1 MHPSPDVLALLA
13 LGEPAGTPAEREHVT
28 GCADCRAELES
39 LVRAVD
45 IGRNTVAGDILLIPH
60 DRVWEA
66 IRTELNFGQVQD
78 SHGLAEVAT
87 ITAIPRP
94 APEQVPAATEST
106 DQVGPAEPV
115 DPAESVAPTAGGA
128 GRGAR
133 RRNRVVSLALAAAL
147 ALVVGIGLGVGL
159 DRLLPLQTVLWTAEL
174 QALPDWAGAQG
185 EATVVQDRRGNKTL
199 VINMTSTRP
208 VEGDR
213 QVWVAD
219 KDLKGMRPVGFLNA
233 DSDSLPLPRDFS
245 YEEFPVVDVSE
256 EPADDTEPRHSGIS
270 IVRGTLDA

>member
-13 LGEPAGTPAEREHVT
+13 LGEQAGTPAEREHVT

-39 LVRAVD
+39 LTRAVD
-45 IGRNTVAGDILLIPH
+45 IGRNTVAGDTLLIPH

-66 IRTELNFGQVQD
+66 IRTELNFGQDQG

-87 ITAIPRP
+87 ITAIPRH
-94 APEQVPAATEST
+94 AREEEAAA
-106 DQVGPAEPV
+106 VGPAEPV
-115 DPAESVAPTAGGA
+115 DPAEPVAPAAGGA
-128 GRGAR
+128 GRGVR

-174 QALPDWAGAQG
+174 QALPDWSGAQG

-199 VINMTSTRP
+199 VIKMTSTRP
-208 VEGDR
+208 VNGDR

-233 DSDSLPLPRDFS
+233 DSDSLPSAARLQL
-245 YEEFPVVDVSE
+245 
-256 EPADDTEPRHSGIS
+256 
-270 IVRGTLDA
+270 RGVPGGRCL

>member
-1 MHPSPDVLALLA
+1 MHPNPDVLALLA
-13 LGEPAGTPAEREHVT
+13 LGEQAGTAAEREHVA

-39 LVRAVD
+39 LARAVD
-45 IGRNTVAGDILLIPH
+45 IGRNTVAGDTLLIPH

-66 IRTELNFGQVQD
+66 IRTELNFGQVQG
-78 SHGLAEVAT
+78 SHGLTEVAT
-87 ITAIPRP
+87 ITAIPRHARDEGP
-94 APEQVPAATEST
+94 AV
-106 DQVGPAEPV
+106 PAEPV
-115 DPAESVAPTAGGA
+115 EPVEPVEPAEPVAPAA
-128 GRGAR
+128 DGAR
-133 RRNRVVSLALAAAL
+133 RGGRRNRMVSLALAAAL

-174 QALPDWAGAQG
+174 QARPDWAGAQG

-199 VINMTSTRP
+199 VIKMTSTRP
-208 VEGDR
+208 VDGDR

-233 DSDSLPLPRDFS
+233 DSDRLPLPRDFS
-245 YEEFPVVDVSE
+245 YEEFPVVDVSK

-270 IVRGTLDA
+270 IVRGTLAV